1 MSLQMIIGGEGSHR
15 SEYMYQNL
23 IEEALKKPEQQF
35 YLIVPEQY
43 TMQTQMKMTEMH
55 PGHGVMNID
64 IVSFPRLAYRV
75 FEEIGGIKK
84 TILED
89 TGKRMVIRKLLSNNR
104 EDFGVFAGS

>member
-55 PGHGVMNID
+55 P
-64 IVSFPRLAYRV
+64 
-75 FEEIGGIKK
+75 
-84 TILED
+84 
-89 TGKRMVIRKLLSNNR
+89 
-104 EDFGVFAGS
+104 